1 MEKTNANIKWT
12 MNRSKSICKYDHDQK
27 KTQKYK
33 YKQKSYQRDINE
45 EEW

>member
-27 KTQKYK
+27 KLRNTNISKK
-33 YKQKSYQRDINE
+33 VIRE
-45 EEW
+45 T